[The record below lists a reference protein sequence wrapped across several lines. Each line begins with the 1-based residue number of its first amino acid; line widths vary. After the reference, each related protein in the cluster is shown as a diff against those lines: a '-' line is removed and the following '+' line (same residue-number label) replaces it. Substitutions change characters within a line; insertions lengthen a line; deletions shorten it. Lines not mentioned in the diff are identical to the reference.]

1 MGPGAG
7 LTVSLQLVSQ
17 AARPQLGGPSMRPY
31 LSVPLGALHT
41 LPLKSVCLHSRR
53 CELPGCTSFLRSHQ
67 WAGPLDRHESG
78 RRSCPGGRPLPRGL
92 SPDGALPLPDFRR
105 GLLKTLG
112 CAGSSEPGSW

>member
-53 CELPGCTSFLRSHQ
+53 CELPGCTSFSEILPMG
-67 WAGPLDRHESG
+67 WATGPTRIWEKVL
-78 RRSCPGGRPLPRGL
+78 PWRPASAPRPFSRWGPATSRL
-92 SPDGALPLPDFRR
+92 
-105 GLLKTLG
+105 
-112 CAGSSEPGSW
+112 